1 MATELPK
8 YYFRIRENGAAVY
21 RVDTEN
27 RERRLDLDQ
36 IAVINAKRGDWKPQG
51 DTELTG
57 DDEAAIRMWL
67 DAREKIVADRRL
79 DDIIR
84 TVEHLNLT
92 AGWVQ
97 SQATDE
103 DLERVSDAL
112 LLAMHDLRT
121 VLVRRKAKGADQA

>member
-1 MATELPK
+1 MPTELPK
-8 YYFRIRENGAAVY
+8 YYFRIRDNGAAVY

-27 RERRLDLDQ
+27 RERRLELDQ
-36 IAVINAKRGDWKPQG
+36 IAVINVKRGDWKPQG
-51 DTELTG
+51 DTELTT

-92 AGWVQ
+92 AGWAQ

-103 DLERVSDAL
+103 DLDRVSDAL

-121 VLVRRKAKGADQA
+121 VLVRRKSNRMDQD